1 MEKVQIRA
9 VGMVSNIGKGTYE
22 EKLKVLNLTT
32 LEERRWRGDII
43 QTWKILNGKDRV
55 NPNIWFDMEAE
66 RSREGAT
73 STRNSTDHH
82 ALRPREYKYMERG
95 FYFRVVV
102 EYNSLPTEVKKAATI
117 NAFKNSLDKFRGT
130 PSRSDSRTT
139 ATSHLNPTE
148 KDQWGSS

>member
-1 MEKVQIRA
+1 MR
-9 VGMVSNIGKGTYE
+9 KGPVKLLCKIAKRTYE
-22 EKLKVLNLTT
+22 EKSKVLNLTT
-32 LEERRWRGDII
+32 LVERHWRGDMI

-73 STRNSTDHH
+73 STRNSTDHP

-95 FYFRVVV
+95 FYFSNRVVE

-139 ATSHLNPTE
+139 ATSHLTPTE